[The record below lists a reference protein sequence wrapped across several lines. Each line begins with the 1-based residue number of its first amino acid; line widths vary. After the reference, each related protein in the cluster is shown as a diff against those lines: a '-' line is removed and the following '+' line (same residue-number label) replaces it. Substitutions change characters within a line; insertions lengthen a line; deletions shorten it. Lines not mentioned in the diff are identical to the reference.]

1 MNVKVLRFYYLFY
14 IICAMLMIFIFVE
27 IIYECK
33 RYENKTGEKPPTD
46 NFLKNLNIMQII
58 TFILFAVSFLLFA
71 FI

>member
-1 MNVKVLRFYYLFY
+1 
-14 IICAMLMIFIFVE
+14 MLMIFIFVE